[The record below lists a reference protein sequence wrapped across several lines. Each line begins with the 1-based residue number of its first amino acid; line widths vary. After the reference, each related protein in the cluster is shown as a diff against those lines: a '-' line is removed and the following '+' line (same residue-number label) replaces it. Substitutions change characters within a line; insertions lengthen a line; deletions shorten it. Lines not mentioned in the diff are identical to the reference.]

1 MSNISNIKKPNVLI
15 LWSGTPDGG
24 GSWPRM
30 LVDNIKNRV
39 LNATIAWLV
48 THYPNWWVAEL
59 WKENEKL
66 FDTYVIEWFPSR
78 KKWDKFTPE
87 QILIIKEIYKNAID
101 RFWWID
107 KIDHVL
113 LSWWMK
119 LVLGSPTEKTENIH
133 PSRIDR
139 WFWWEGKYGDLAHQ
153 HAFAAYQRGEISET
167 ALTMHFAD
175 GKFDHWPVIAQKI
188 ISLEWCNTW
197 EEAKSR
203 VVGSTEHKFQL
214 AITKALLE
222 WDVKLKDWIVE
233 WNPEK
238 TFDDPSI
245 VKWSN
250 KWD

>member
-1 MSNISNIKKPNVLI
+1 MSNISNSDKPNVLI

-30 LVDNIKNRV
+30 LIDNIKKWV

-107 KIDHVL
+107 SINHIL

-119 LVLGSPTEKTENIH
+119 LVLWLPTEKTENIH

-139 WFWWEGKYGDLAHQ
+139 WFWGEGKYGDLAHQ

-175 GKFDHWPVIAQKI
+175 GEFDHWPVIAQ
-188 ISLEWCNTW
+188 
-197 EEAKSR
+197 
-203 VVGSTEHKFQL
+203 
-214 AITKALLE
+214 
-222 WDVKLKDWIVE
+222 
-233 WNPEK
+233 
-238 TFDDPSI
+238 
-245 VKWSN
+245 
-250 KWD
+250 